1 MVFTILIGAIVFKNL
16 IALLQFPSMIETWML
31 ALSLPPMGMLLLILL
46 IYILLGAILD
56 TMAMILLTL
65 PVFFPIISGLGFDAV
80 WFGILMVVVIEL
92 ALISPPMG
100 INVFVIKGMAP
111 NVSLGTIYIGVL
123 PFVVAQIL
131 LLVLVLIFP
140 DLALWLPRT
149 AS

>member
-1 MVFTILIGAIVFKNL
+1 
-16 IALLQFPSMIETWML
+16 
-31 ALSLPPMGMLLLILL
+31 
-46 IYILLGAILD
+46 
-56 TMAMILLTL
+56 
-65 PVFFPIISGLGFDAV
+65 
-80 WFGILMVVVIEL
+80 MVVVIEL

-111 NVSLGTIYIGVL
+111 NVSLGTIYIVVL